1 MDDNVDNVDDNAYNL
16 SDSPLVLDLGVL
28 VDRACAPSHVFDGAH
43 VIEVAHVGLKFKRK
57 SSNSLMDASVGRPP
71 VVRVF

>member
-1 MDDNVDNVDDNAYNL
+1 VHDKVDNVDGNAYNL

-28 VDRACAPSHVFDGAH
+28 VDRACASSHVLDGAP
-43 VIEVAHVGLKFKRK
+43 VLEVAHGLKFKRK

-71 VVRVF
+71 VVSFF